1 MQAWFRQLGV
11 SHRQRDDAASRG
23 ARTLEVRDREHAV
36 LRRWPNI
43 VAALRALS
51 HCYNEGVGLDV
62 LAVVDGAGD
71 DGRDVFVQIVARS
84 GQALTVTLVGAELC
98 VRTTPGTAGAADDGT
113 RWLTFGASD
122 EAIAAYALQHWL
134 TQL

>member
-1 MQAWFRQLGV
+1 MQAWFRHLGV

-23 ARTLEVRDREHAV
+23 ARTLEVRDREQAV
-36 LRRWPNI
+36 LQRWPNV
-43 VAALRALS
+43 VAALRTLS
-51 HCYNEGVGLDV
+51 HCYTEGAGLDV
-62 LAVVDGAGD
+62 LTVVDGASD
-71 DGRDVFVQIVARS
+71 DGRDLFVQIVARG

-113 RWLTFGASD
+113 RWLTFDASD